1 MHVSDRI
8 LAINGESLQN
18 KSIDDA
24 ARLLKSAGDVVT
36 LEISKGVVRRRGS
49 M

>member
-1 MHVSDRI
+1 MQVGDRI
-8 LAINGESLQN
+8 LAINGESLLN

-36 LEISKGVVRRRGS
+36 LKISKGVVSRRGS